1 MGKNIL
7 IISEFIAPVQ
17 HIAAIRWTKYAK
29 YLVKDCGCS
38 VTVLTNQKDFK
49 GSKGYLKTYLYD
61 SSLERDSKWF
71 ETVYIPLSMRQR
83 FFNRIYSFGYRLL
96 HRMQK
101 KRCDDMVA
109 ADGLEKNKAPTRSS
123 ISKLFF
129 GFLVSKN
136 IPERVYELVDRFC
149 GNALVASGARSVIDF
164 SHFDAVISSYGPRWP
179 HDLALRLKRSYPQLF
194 WVADFRDPIVYSE
207 KSNTRAKRKLTRRFV
222 DRADM
227 VIGVSK
233 GCLDNLYVDWQ
244 KNHGVIYN
252 GYDPDDVSGRSR
264 KSAER
269 FNLVYTGT
277 LYSDGDAKRDLAPLY
292 RAVSELIDEGVLDC
306 EQLVCT
312 YAGSS
317 SHLFDDYIRHFPC
330 VPFDDKGLL
339 SREEALSL
347 QSEGSALIVSNWN
360 TPVLKGGLSGKV
372 FEYLSKDVPLIG
384 LVSGSVPHS
393 ALRELI
399 ESCEAGVCYEEA
411 DASSYERMKNFIAE
425 LYCDWNRSGVTTRG
439 EHSMRLSSKY
449 AYPKLAGALYDA
461 MERRRRVEC
470 YRTCGKL

>member
-49 GSKGYLKTYLYD
+49 GSKGYLKTYPYD
-61 SSLERDSKWF
+61 SSLERDDKWF

-83 FFNRIYSFGYRLL
+83 LFNRIFSLGYRLL
-96 HRMQK
+96 HRMQNKQSDNIGATGRLEHK
-101 KRCDDMVA
+101 KA
-109 ADGLEKNKAPTRSS
+109 AARSS
-123 ISKLFF
+123 ISNLFLN
-129 GFLVSKN
+129 FLVSN
-136 IPERVYELVDRFC
+136 NVPERVYELVDRFC
-149 GNALVASGARSVIDF
+149 GMALVASGFHSKLDF
-164 SHFDAVISSYGPRWP
+164 SHFDIVISSYGPRWP
-179 HDLALRLKRSYPQLF
+179 HDLALRLKQSYPQLF

-207 KSNTRAKRKLTRRFV
+207 KTNTDAKRKLTRRFV
-222 DRADM
+222 DSADI
-227 VIGVSK
+227 VIGVSN
-233 GCLDNLYVDWQ
+233 GCLDNLYLDN
-244 KNHGVIYN
+244 KKEREVIYN
-252 GYDPDDVSGRSR
+252 GYDPEDVSKTPR
-264 KSAER
+264 KSSDR
-269 FNLVYTGT
+269 FNIVYTGT
-277 LYSDGDAKRDLAPLY
+277 LYSDGDARRDLAPLY
-292 RAVSELIDEGVLDC
+292 RAVNELIEEGTVDRKRLI
-306 EQLVCT
+306 CT
-312 YAGSS
+312 YAGGS
-317 SHLFDDYIRHFPC
+317 SHLFGEYVRRFPN

-384 LVSGSVPHS
+384 LVSGSVPQS

-411 DASSYERMKNFIAE
+411 DASSYERMKCFIAA
-425 LYCDWNRSGVTTRG
+425 LYRDWNQSGVTTRG

-461 MERRRRVEC
+461 LEKAQTGRVSADL
-470 YRTCGKL
+470 R